1 MADDQIGP
9 AVAGAGGGQPPP
21 GPPVAPAAPPPPPPL
36 GGILTPQNIALLV
49 FAGLALA
56 IIIIAIFAAL
66 VPAQPQQGF
75 LVARLLDVLLVAAV
89 ISLTLGWLSPANTQM
104 LGTGFRHLLS
114 IHRAAIAS
122 FVLSSA
128 ATIGILFYVVAATA
142 SSAEIQHGLYL
153 LAAIEFLLKL
163 TAVSAIIVLITLRRA
178 PVIVPA
184 QPNAA
189 GQPAAPPI
197 VVDDQEERGR
207 LEFGSLAFA
216 FGLVVIA
223 GLVVP
228 TEDLMRLTTM
238 FFGDDKAV
246 EDYLPARPLVTVE
259 QDLSEQIAQAV
270 LVSPLIQNMI
280 DISGSNE
287 SLISEEIRRLTDKLI
302 SSAVMDG
309 VQTVGAYPL
318 LAAIC
323 EGNQDDFIFPNSDD
337 RLLAEHLSYLL
348 TAGLVEYPYGDIRT
362 LKMTPYGVE
371 ILMVER
377 LECEGAPRAATEVD
391 FSGPVPFE
399 QEPSPIDTAQNY
411 EVIDS
416 VPHQEDVAISAQGT
430 VRKLALTEGQYAI
443 HLQSVDLSDPLVE
456 LYDGNGNFVADD
468 DDSGTQGYDA
478 LLTFRVAADEK
489 YFLRAVSFN
498 GAEATA
504 ALRVVSYSAN
514 AETGPSLQML
524 QNLPANPLPTEADIP
539 VEGSVFAFTAI
550 ETGEHVIHIS
560 LPPDLPP
567 GNDLVATLYRKTGNV
582 YEYLAEDDDTGLN
595 SLPIVA
601 ASLMAG
607 DTYYLAVRHYDPSVA
622 SPPKIRIA
630 VYPRVAPV
638 TAAIPPGANQGEASP
653 PSPPAETPAPDVAP
667 APAAEPAS
675 TDSPG
680 S

>member
-1 MADDQIGP
+1 MANDQDRPG
-9 AVAGAGGGQPPP
+9 VAGAGGGQPPP
-21 GPPVAPAAPPPPPPL
+21 GPPAPPPIPPPPL
-36 GGILTPQNIALLV
+36 PPLRGILTPQNIALLV

-56 IIIIAIFAAL
+56 IIIIAIFSAL

-75 LVARLLDVLLVAAV
+75 LVARLLDVLLIAAV

-104 LGTGFRHLLS
+104 LGLGFRHLLS

-128 ATIGILFYVVAATA
+128 ATIGILFYVVVATA

-189 GQPAAPPI
+189 GQPGAPI

-270 LVSPLIQNMI
+270 LVSPVIQNMI

-302 SSAVMDG
+302 ASAVMDG

-323 EGNQDDFIFPNSDD
+323 EGKQDDFIFPNSDD

-371 ILMVER
+371 ILTVER
-377 LECEGAPRAATEVD
+377 LECAGTFHALTEVD
-391 FSGPVPFE
+391 FSGPVQFK
-399 QEPSPIDTAQNY
+399 QEASPIDTAQNY
-411 EVIDS
+411 QVIES

-430 VRKLALTEGQYAI
+430 VRKLALTEGRYAI

-456 LYDGNGNFVADD
+456 LYDGNGNFVSDD

-478 LLTFRVAADEK
+478 LLTFRVSADEK

-498 GAEATA
+498 GAPATA
-504 ALRVVSYSAN
+504 SLRVVNYSDT
-514 AETGPSLQML
+514 AETGPSEQML
-524 QNLPANPLPTEADIP
+524 QDLPATPLPAEADIP

-560 LPPDLPP
+560 LPPGLPP

-601 ASLMAG
+601 ASLTEG
-607 DTYYLAVRHYDPSVA
+607 DTFYLAVRHYDPSVA
-622 SPPKIRIA
+622 SPAKIRIA
-630 VYPRVAPV
+630 VYPGVAPV
-638 TAAIPPGANQGEASP
+638 SATADQSEAPPPEM
-653 PSPPAETPAPDVAP
+653 PAPDVAP
-667 APAAEPAS
+667 ANPL
-675 TDSPG
+675 
-680 S
+680 

>member
-1 MADDQIGP
+1 
-9 AVAGAGGGQPPP
+9 
-21 GPPVAPAAPPPPPPL
+21 
-36 GGILTPQNIALLV
+36 
-49 FAGLALA
+49 
-56 IIIIAIFAAL
+56 
-66 VPAQPQQGF
+66 
-75 LVARLLDVLLVAAV
+75 
-89 ISLTLGWLSPANTQM
+89 
-104 LGTGFRHLLS
+104 
-114 IHRAAIAS
+114 
-122 FVLSSA
+122 
-128 ATIGILFYVVAATA
+128 VVATA

-189 GQPAAPPI
+189 GQPGAPI

-270 LVSPLIQNMI
+270 LVSPVIQNMI

-302 SSAVMDG
+302 ASAVMDG

-323 EGNQDDFIFPNSDD
+323 EGKQDDFIFPNSDD

-371 ILMVER
+371 ILTVER
-377 LECEGAPRAATEVD
+377 LECAGTFHALTEVD
-391 FSGPVPFE
+391 FSGPVQFK
-399 QEPSPIDTAQNY
+399 QEASPIDTAQNY
-411 EVIDS
+411 QVIES

-430 VRKLALTEGQYAI
+430 VRKLALTEGRYAI

-456 LYDGNGNFVADD
+456 LYDGNGNFVSDD
-468 DDSGTQGYDA
+468 DDSGTQG
-478 LLTFRVAADEK
+478 
-489 YFLRAVSFN
+489 
-498 GAEATA
+498 
-504 ALRVVSYSAN
+504 
-514 AETGPSLQML
+514 
-524 QNLPANPLPTEADIP
+524 
-539 VEGSVFAFTAI
+539 
-550 ETGEHVIHIS
+550 
-560 LPPDLPP
+560 
-567 GNDLVATLYRKTGNV
+567 
-582 YEYLAEDDDTGLN
+582 
-595 SLPIVA
+595 
-601 ASLMAG
+601 
-607 DTYYLAVRHYDPSVA
+607 
-622 SPPKIRIA
+622 
-630 VYPRVAPV
+630 
-638 TAAIPPGANQGEASP
+638 
-653 PSPPAETPAPDVAP
+653 
-667 APAAEPAS
+667 
-675 TDSPG
+675 
-680 S
+680 

>member
-1 MADDQIGP
+1 MADT
-9 AVAGAGGGQPPP
+9 GGDGNTPT
-21 GPPVAPAAPPPPPPL
+21 GRGSSFAAML
-36 GGILTPQNIALLV
+36 SLQSVALLV
-49 FAGLALA
+49 FAGLALTIA
-56 IIIIAIFAAL
+56 IIAIFTAMI
-66 VPAQPQQGF
+66 PAEPHQGF
-75 LVARLLDVLLVAAV
+75 LVSRLLDVLLIAAV
-89 ISLTLGWLSPANTQM
+89 LCVALAWLNPGNTQM
-104 LGTGFRHLLS
+104 LGNGFKHLLS

-122 FVLSSA
+122 FVLSST
-128 ATIGILFYVVAATA
+128 ATIGILFYVVVATA

-184 QPNAA
+184 RPNASDEA
-189 GQPAAPPI
+189 GSPPI
-197 VVDDQEERGR
+197 VVDDQDERGR

-238 FFGDDKAV
+238 FFGDDKKV
-246 EDYLPARPLVTVE
+246 EDYLPPRPLVTVE

-302 SSAVMDG
+302 ANAVIDG

-318 LAAIC
+318 LTAVC
-323 EGNQDDFIFPNSDD
+323 QGNQDDFIFPNSDD

-362 LKMTPYGVE
+362 LKMTPYGIE

-377 LECEGAPRAATEVD
+377 LECVGAPRAVAEVD
-391 FSGPVPFE
+391 FSGQPFAP
-399 QEPSPIDTAQNY
+399 QPSPINTAQNY
-411 EVIDS
+411 QVVDS
-416 VPHQEDVAISAQGT
+416 VPYQEEIAISAEGT
-430 VRKLALTEGQYAI
+430 VRKLALAEGQYAI

-456 LYDGNGNFVADD
+456 LYDGNGNLVADD

-489 YFLRAVSFN
+489 YFLRALSFN
-498 GAEATA
+498 GVSARAS
-504 ALRVVSYSAN
+504 LRVVNYSEN
-514 AETGPSLQML
+514 ADTGPSLQML
-524 QNLPANPLPTEADIP
+524 QELPASPLPAEADIP

-560 LPPDLPP
+560 LSPNTPP

-582 YEYLAEDDDTGLN
+582 YEHIAEDDDTGLN

-601 ASLMAG
+601 ASLTEG
-607 DTYYLAVRHYDPSVA
+607 DTYYLAMRHYDPNVA
-622 SPPKIRIA
+622 SPARVRIA
-630 VYPRVAPV
+630 VYPGVAPI
-638 TAAIPPGANQGEASP
+638 TGTIQPGAGQGKASP
-653 PSPPAETPAPDVAP
+653 TAPAEAPAPVVAP
-667 APAAEPAS
+667 ANPDVEPAPAVEPLP
-675 TDSPG
+675 TG
-680 S
+680 SDGSQSDP